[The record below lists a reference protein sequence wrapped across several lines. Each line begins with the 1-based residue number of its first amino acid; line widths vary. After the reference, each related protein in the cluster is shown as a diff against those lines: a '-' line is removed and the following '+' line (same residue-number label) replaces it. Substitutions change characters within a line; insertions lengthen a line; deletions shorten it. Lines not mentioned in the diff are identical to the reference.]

1 MSFTGVDS
9 LDRSIHKTN
18 AWLSDVAESFGTED
32 RRFAYRVTRA
42 WLHTLRDRLG
52 VDASAH
58 LAAQLPELL
67 RGVFYDGWDPSK
79 VPAKYGRAEYVA
91 RFARDAG
98 VHDTDVAKAAGIVTS
113 VLLHHV
119 TSGAVGQAVAQLP
132 QDIRELLE
140 PWTARR
146 PPETTHATAG
156 QGQ

>member
-18 AWLSDVAESFGTED
+18 AWLADVASSFGTED
-32 RRFAYRVTRA
+32 RRFAYRVMRA

-79 VPAKYGRAEYVA
+79 VPARYGRAEYIS

-98 VHDTDVAKAAGIVTS
+98 VHDADVAKAAGIVTS

-119 TSGAVGQAVAQLP
+119 SSGAVGQALAQLP
-132 QDIRELLE
+132 REIRELLE
-140 PWTARR
+140 PWTARHAADA
-146 PPETTHATAG
+146 THVMVG
-156 QGQ
+156 HEK